1 MEDYTLYKVKTVSR
15 CHELIAGYEVR
26 NRKER
31 ELGREGVY
39 WYLIEGFLSAETL
52 EADVWIKNLW
62 FSCQECEQFQSD
74 CQPHQEREEG
84 VRVCT
89 YMRMWL

>member
-39 WYLIEGFLSAETL
+39 
-52 EADVWIKNLW
+52 
-62 FSCQECEQFQSD
+62 
-74 CQPHQEREEG
+74 
-84 VRVCT
+84 
-89 YMRMWL
+89 